1 MALKNILF
9 VCTGNVCRSPMA
21 EGLFRQML
29 ANRPDIRVRSAGVS
43 TVPGQPPSQHAVEVL
58 ADLRVDISKL
68 RSLPLSDELVR
79 GASCIIAMTRSHM
92 ESIHYLFPEAAEK
105 TFLLREFEDYAPSSG
120 CR

>member
-1 MALKNILF
+1 MLVMSPLRVLMALKNILF

-43 TVPGQPPSQHAVEVL
+43 TVPGNPPSQHAGELL
-58 ADLRVDISKL
+58 AGRGVDISKM

-79 GASCIIAMTRSHM
+79 GASCIIGWTRSHM
-92 ESIHYLFPEAAEK
+92 ESIH
-105 TFLLREFEDYAPSSG
+105 
-120 CR
+120 